1 MALFLGVGSLILA
14 FIEQIEG
21 LLHVVD
27 RALRQPL
34 DVLVDYLEV
43 DRTLPEGVVDLLVVD
58 LEVGDID

>member
-14 FIEQIEG
+14 FVEQIEG
-21 LLHVVD
+21 LFHVGD

-34 DVLVDYLEV
+34 NVLVYYFEV
-43 DRTLPEGVVDLLVVD
+43 DRALPEEVVDLLVVD

>member
-14 FIEQIEG
+14 FVEQIEG

-43 DRTLPEGVVDLLVVD
+43 DRTLPEEVVDLLVVD

>member
-43 DRTLPEGVVDLLVVD
+43 DRTLPEEVVDLLVVD